1 MSYLCSELNFLMY
14 RVDLRS
20 STRDFCED
28 GGSATCEP
36 SNRVWHGA
44 GPPQPWAQ
52 LILFHWTS
60 DSWLFLRTIWF
71 KNPKAKADC
80 PAFWGGARHKHQS
93 KLYCFPAQPRLSSI
107 RLDLSPGQASLHG
120 LLGSLAPKVAGLQID
135 GESEREPST
144 VLDKAGRGI
153 SKIYQIN
160 HSVTFPSPIFYP
172 SKNSL
177 K

>member
-44 GPPQPWAQ
+44 GPPQPWVQ

-120 LLGSLAPKVAGLQID
+120 LLGSLAPKVAGLPDWWGKWEGALNCLGQ
-135 GESEREPST
+135 
-144 VLDKAGRGI
+144 GRQRDLHDL
-153 SKIYQIN
+153 SD
-160 HSVTFPSPIFYP
+160 
-172 SKNSL
+172 
-177 K
+177 